1 MIVTIILILLCLAL
15 LGFGICALLLAS
27 EERKSRKEAE
37 ERAKATEKEKIE
49 IVEKINKV
57 KNEKEKINTGNGRA
71 DFEQSIDMLRKFSN
85 GACEEE

>member
-1 MIVTIILILLCLAL
+1 MIATIVLILLCVAL
-15 LGFGICALLLAS
+15 LGFGICALILAS
-27 EERKSRKEAE
+27 EERKARKEAE
-37 ERAKATEKEKIE
+37 ERAKETEKEKTE

-71 DFEQSIDMLRKFSN
+71 DFERSIDMLCKFSN